1 MRESNKVALTLV
13 VSKMGI
19 LPQSDHNCNAT
30 LSKSKSAFHLLE
42 LAGLEELV
50 LTSVNGK
57 QKTSSRVYARGNCA
71 LRHAHKGKQTWRC
84 RIIMCSVFGSC
95 CGALK
100 PM

>member
-1 MRESNKVALTLV
+1 MSPSGLEKFLNRDSLV
-13 VSKMGI
+13 
-19 LPQSDHNCNAT
+19 PEEAE
-30 LSKSKSAFHLLE
+30 SAFHLLD

-50 LTSVNGK
+50 LTSVTGK

>member
-1 MRESNKVALTLV
+1 MSFFDGIRTEEKMEMLFHLLSLKPESAL
-13 VSKMGI
+13 
-19 LPQSDHNCNAT
+19 
-30 LSKSKSAFHLLE
+30 HLLE

-71 LRHAHKGKQTWRC
+71 LRHAHKGKQTRRC

>member
-1 MRESNKVALTLV
+1 MSFFDGIRTEEKMEMLFHLLSLKPESAL
-13 VSKMGI
+13 
-19 LPQSDHNCNAT
+19 
-30 LSKSKSAFHLLE
+30 HLLE